1 QLLFIL
7 SLLLQNRPGM
17 FWLWMAV
24 TGSELT
30 CLISRG
36 ISRYD

>member
-1 QLLFIL
+1 MLLPCVAVL
-7 SLLLQNRPGM
+7 RSPGPGM

-30 CLISRG
+30 CLISRE
-36 ISRYD
+36 ISRAV